1 MDRYGYG
8 MMKDGRDYNLFI
20 TVLCNP
26 NYSIQEI
33 LDFIRYGDEAFAP
46 YEAFV
51 RSDRFGKMFL
61 LGRYDYA
68 MPYYNIDGD
77 MDYQTNFGL
86 ACEYFSR
93 VNAPEKQL
101 LVMKNAT
108 HGLLESRSEEFSA
121 LLHRLPGPR

>member
-33 LDFIRYGDEAFAP
+33 LDFIRYGDDAFAP

-61 LGRYDYA
+61 LGRYD
-68 MPYYNIDGD
+68 
-77 MDYQTNFGL
+77 
-86 ACEYFSR
+86 
-93 VNAPEKQL
+93 
-101 LVMKNAT
+101 
-108 HGLLESRSEEFSA
+108 
-121 LLHRLPGPR
+121 